1 MRLTRN
7 YDIRSNCAPV
17 RPAPVFTRPSLAP
30 RPRSNTLMSFGDDTP
45 PLSACDGTSISG
57 SSLSS
62 LDLYDV
68 DHMLGHSV
76 HSTSTQQ
83 HVCSRTRGHNRR
95 RYSHIRSS
103 RTGSVYET
111 IQEEFASAQSSPAQ
125 SVVQEKSTSI
135 QRAVGATALDD
146 SMPLWDDERGVTA
159 LRRYYA
165 LQDEAQ
171 STVMESQRVWLD
183 TPFSIFAVQ
192 CQFRFRA
199 PWLLADF
206 SSSAFNPPHHLEGM
220 KALLEE
226 SLLNYGP
233 LPSELRPRRMRSR
246 KDSRPSPYPQLR
258 SVKYVASP
266 ETISSATNLENT
278 RCSTAA
284 KIQAN
289 DSSPLRP
296 SNLPASRVSNTNRM
310 ISPIKYRSG
319 SSRARVGSNA
329 RRITL
334 GLTQR
339 NGVKESTDT
348 FGVLG
353 KLSTSTTTRSIDQK
367 ENLAGMGSIL
377 S

>member
-1 MRLTRN
+1 
-7 YDIRSNCAPV
+7 
-17 RPAPVFTRPSLAP
+17 
-30 RPRSNTLMSFGDDTP
+30 MSFGDDTP
-45 PLSACDGTSISG
+45 PLSVCEGTSISG

-68 DHMLGHSV
+68 DTMLGHSV

-83 HVCSRTRGHNRR
+83 HVSSRTRARGQGHRR

-111 IQEEFASAQSSPAQ
+111 IQEELASTRSSPAQ
-125 SVVQEKSTSI
+125 SIIQEKST
-135 QRAVGATALDD
+135 RAVGATASVHSDLDD
-146 SMPLWDDERGVTA
+146 SISMSLWDDEKSVTA

-192 CQFRFRA
+192 CQFHSVHA
-199 PWLLADF
+199 HWLLADF
-206 SSSAFNPPHHLEGM
+206 SSPAFDPPHHLEGM
-220 KALLEE
+220 KALLED
-226 SLLNYGP
+226 SLQNYGP
-233 LPSELRPRRMRSR
+233 LPSELRPRRIRSR

-266 ETISSATNLENT
+266 ETISSPVNT

-284 KIQAN
+284 KIQMVPTN

-296 SNLPASRVSNTNRM
+296 ANLPTSRVSNTNRM
-310 ISPIKYRSG
+310 ISPIKYKSG
-319 SSRARVGSNA
+319 SSRSESNA
-329 RRITL
+329 RRTTL
-334 GLTQR
+334 GWTQR
-339 NGVKESTDT
+339 NGVKEYTDT
-348 FGVLG
+348 FGVLA